1 MGLLLAVPPERQD
14 GAGGQRKHHVSR
26 ERTLPAPFQLM
37 SGGRGLEAERITRPG
52 VHCGRTCVKTPRE
65 GVWEPLS
72 CWGWGRGGRP
82 VHPSSTGPAAPVLRT
97 NPSRPAPGTSG
108 WPPASFATSSTAGQ
122 QPRGSSVPRVP
133 GAVTAN
139 TEQEEGRRTEVLWP
153 EDPAPVAG
161 VWGGRCSGD

>member
-26 ERTLPAPFQLM
+26 ERTLPAPFQLT

-72 CWGWGRGGRP
+72 CWGLGAGGDGRCTPAPRGQPPLCSGPTPPDLPRGRRAGHL
-82 VHPSSTGPAAPVLRT
+82 HPSPRPLQQASNPVGQVSPGFRE
-97 NPSRPAPGTSG
+97 PS
-108 WPPASFATSSTAGQ
+108 Q
-122 QPRGSSVPRVP
+122 Q
-133 GAVTAN
+133 
-139 TEQEEGRRTEVLWP
+139 QEEGRWTEVLWP